1 MFERLMNL
9 DVELRC
15 LKTKAFVAKEE
26 LKDKILY
33 PDKKYADVIDDE
45 EDVEEELLEELDD
58 YESKYGASPIGLKLI
73 ASENNAS
80 VLEGISISKLEFS
93 VRTYN
98 VLKRAEINTLNDLA
112 TRTVSDLVRVENM
125 NKKSLEEIL
134 VKMEVLMDL
143 LKESK

>member
-26 LKDKILY
+26 LKDK
-33 PDKKYADVIDDE
+33 KYADVIDDE
-45 EDVEEELLEELDD
+45 EDVEEELLEELDE

-73 ASENNAS
+73 TSENNAS
-80 VLEGISISKLEFS
+80 VLEGISISELEFS

-98 VLKRAEINTLNDLA
+98 VLKRAEINTLSDLA
-112 TRTVSDLVRVENM
+112 RRTISDLVRVENM